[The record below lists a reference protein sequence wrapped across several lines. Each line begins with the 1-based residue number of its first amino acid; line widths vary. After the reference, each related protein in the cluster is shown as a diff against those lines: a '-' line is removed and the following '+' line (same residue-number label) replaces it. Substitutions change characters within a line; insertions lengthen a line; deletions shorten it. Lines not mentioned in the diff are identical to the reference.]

1 MAERADVVD
10 TGHSYR
16 RAGRIIVK
24 APAQLIFDILSDPSR
39 HPEFDGSGTVRGS
52 AATAPQ
58 RLSQGS
64 TFGMS
69 MRMGLPYA
77 TKNTVEEFDEPGR
90 IAWRHIGRHRWRY
103 ELRAIDEQTTE
114 VTETF
119 DASTALFPPALRLM
133 NAYEN
138 NQKAIVITLVRLKE
152 LAERI
157 AGESESGS
165 R

>member
-10 TGHSYR
+10 TGHPYR
-16 RAGRIIVK
+16 RAGRILVR
-24 APAQLIFDILSDPSR
+24 APAALIFDLLADPSR
-39 HPEFDGSGTVRGS
+39 HPEFDGSGTVVS
-52 AATAPQ
+52 STAAAPQ
-58 RLSQGS
+58 RLSQGA

-77 TKNTVEEFDEPGR
+77 IKNTVEEFDEPGR

-133 NAYEN
+133 NACEN
-138 NQKAIVITLVRLKE
+138 NQKAILITLVRLKE
-152 LAERI
+152 LAERA
-157 AGESESGS
+157 AGELGS
-165 R
+165 DPS